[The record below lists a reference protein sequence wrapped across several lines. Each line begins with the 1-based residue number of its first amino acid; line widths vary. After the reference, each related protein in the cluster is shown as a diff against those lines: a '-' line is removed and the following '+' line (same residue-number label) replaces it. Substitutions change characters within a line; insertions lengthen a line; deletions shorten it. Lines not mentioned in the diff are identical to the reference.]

1 MRSIWRSTWRST
13 GAMAMTL
20 AVMAVAGCGI
30 APQPSRDKGLDVE
43 KMNIINATA
52 RERGIDVIWIHPP
65 KKKPDAAAKPAN
77 LANN

>member
-1 MRSIWRSTWRST
+1 MRSIWRNTWRSSRV
-13 GAMAMTL
+13 MVMTL

-43 KMNIINATA
+43 KMNLINATA

-65 KKKPDAAAKPAN
+65 KKKADVAAKPAQ